1 MGLSETHK
9 FCLTL
14 NGETPMKLQ
23 HIVAA
28 VALAA
33 SGTAFANV
41 LDPLVTTGQGGEMSL
56 TVYSAQAQASVLID
70 TGIMLA
76 DFRSIFTSGAK
87 SFSLDLSSNAAFN
100 SFLTLA
106 GNVDDIRFTFFGG
119 DNSGPQAAARTMITT
134 VSGDATAVTNGNIAD
149 SLNQIKSNYL
159 DAANLK
165 PAINVTMGG
174 DANGSLLAQKGTDGN
189 AYFLEL
195 LGSTFRGN
203 FVDTSAAIG
212 TSVAIYDFVR
222 SSTSSGI
229 GATETALIGTGGLA
243 AEARLAKNAAGSYVF
258 TVAAPVPEPS
268 SYALA
273 LAGLALVGAA
283 ARRRAAK

>member
-41 LDPLVTTGQGGEMSL
+41 LDPQVTTGQGGEMSL

-87 SFSLDLSSNAAFN
+87 EYTLDLGSNAAFN
-100 SFLTLA
+100 NFLALA
-106 GNVDDIRFTFFGG
+106 GDASDIRFTFFGG
-119 DNSGPQAAARTMITT
+119 DNSGVSAAQRTMITT
-134 VSGDATAVTNGNIAD
+134 VSGDATTVTNGNMVD
-149 SLNQIKSNYL
+149 SMNMIKANYL
-159 DAANLK
+159 DTANLK
-165 PAINVTMGG
+165 PAINPTLGG
-174 DANGSLLAQKGTDGN
+174 QANGSLLAQKGVDGN
-189 AYFLEL
+189 AYFLEFV
-195 LGSTFRGN
+195 GPTFAGK
-203 FVDTSAAIG
+203 FVDTSAAID

-222 SSTSSGI
+222 SSTSALGN
-229 GATETALIGTGGLA
+229 ATESALIGQGGGA
-243 AEARLAKNAAGSYVF
+243 AEARLTKNAAGTYVF
-258 TVAAPVPEPS
+258 NVSAIPEPS

-273 LAGLALVGAA
+273 LAGLALVGAV

>member
-41 LDPLVTTGQGGEMSL
+41 LDPLAAGGLGGEMSL

-76 DFRSIFTSGAK
+76 DFRSLFATGAK
-87 SFSLDLSSNAAFN
+87 EYTLDLGSNAAFN

-106 GNVDDIRFTFFGG
+106 GDASDIRFTFFGG

-134 VSGDATAVTNGNIAD
+134 VSGNASTVTNGNMAD
-149 SLNQIKSNYL
+149 SLNQIKNNYL
-159 DAANLK
+159 DTANLK
-165 PAINVTMGG
+165 PAINPTLGG
-174 DANGSLLAQKGTDGN
+174 QANGSLLAQKGTDGN
-189 AYFLEL
+189 AYFLEVV
-195 LGSTFRGN
+195 GPTFGGK

-222 SSTSSGI
+222 SSTSALGD
-229 GATETALIGTGGLA
+229 ATESALIGQGGVA
-243 AEARLAKNAAGSYVF
+243 AEARLTKNAAGAYVF
-258 TVAAPVPEPS
+258 NVSAIPEPS

-273 LAGLALVGAA
+273 LAGLALVGAV

>member
-1 MGLSETHK
+1 
-9 FCLTL
+9 
-14 NGETPMKLQ
+14 MKLQ
-23 HIVAA
+23 NIVAA

-41 LDPLVTTGQGGEMSL
+41 LDPLAAGGLGGEMSL

-70 TGIMLA
+70 TGIMLG
-76 DFRSIFTSGAK
+76 DFRSLFATGGLK
-87 SFSLDLSSNAAFN
+87 EYTLDLGSNAAFN

-106 GNVDDIRFTFFGG
+106 GDASDIRFTFFGG

-134 VSGDATAVTNGNIAD
+134 VSGDATAVTNGNMAD
-149 SLNQIKSNYL
+149 SMNMIKNNYL
-159 DAANLK
+159 DTANLK

-174 DANGSLLAQKGTDGN
+174 EANGSLLAQKGTDGK
-189 AYFLEL
+189 AYFLEVV
-195 LGSTFRGN
+195 GPTFLGN

-212 TSVAIYDFVR
+212 DTVAIYDFVR

-229 GATETALIGTGGLA
+229 GAIESDLIGQGGA
-243 AEARLAKNAAGSYVF
+243 AAQARLTKNAAGAYVF
-258 TVAAPVPEPS
+258 NVSAVPEPS

-273 LAGLALVGAA
+273 LAGLALVGAV

>member
-41 LDPLVTTGQGGEMSL
+41 LDPLAAGGLGGEMSL

-70 TGIMLA
+70 TGIMLG
-76 DFRSIFTSGAK
+76 DFRSLFATGGLK
-87 SFSLDLSSNAAFN
+87 EYTLDLGSNAAFN
-100 SFLTLA
+100 SFLALA
-106 GNVDDIRFTFFGG
+106 GDATDIRFTFFGG

-134 VSGDATAVTNGNIAD
+134 VSGNASTVTNGNIAD

-165 PAINVTMGG
+165 PAINPTLGG
-174 DANGSLLAQKGTDGN
+174 QANGSLLAQKGTDGN

-203 FVDTSAAIG
+203 FADTSAAIG
-212 TSVAIYDFVR
+212 DTVGIYDFVR
-222 SSTSSGI
+222 SSTSALGD
-229 GATETALIGTGGLA
+229 ATESALIGQGGA
-243 AEARLAKNAAGSYVF
+243 AAQARLTKNAAGTYVF
-258 TVAAPVPEPS
+258 NVSAVPEPS

-273 LAGLALVGAA
+273 LAGMALVGAV

>member
-41 LDPLVTTGQGGEMSL
+41 LDPLAAGGLGGEMSL

-70 TGIMLA
+70 TGIMLG
-76 DFRSIFTSGAK
+76 DFRSLFASGAK
-87 SFSLDLSSNAAFN
+87 EYTLDLGSNAAFN
-100 SFLTLA
+100 SFLALA
-106 GNVDDIRFTFFGG
+106 GDATDIRFTFFGG

-134 VSGDATAVTNGNIAD
+134 VSGNASTVTNGNIAD
-149 SLNQIKSNYL
+149 SLNQIKNNYL
-159 DAANLK
+159 DTANLK
-165 PAINVTMGG
+165 PAINPTLGG
-174 DANGSLLAQKGTDGN
+174 EANGSLLAQKGTDGN
-189 AYFLEL
+189 AYFLEFV
-195 LGSTFRGN
+195 GPTFGGK
-203 FVDTSAAIG
+203 FVDTSAAID

-222 SSTSSGI
+222 SSTSALGD
-229 GATETALIGTGGLA
+229 ATESALIGQGGVA
-243 AEARLAKNAAGSYVF
+243 AEARLTKNAAGAYVF
-258 TVAAPVPEPS
+258 NVSAIPEPS

-273 LAGLALVGAA
+273 LAGLALVGAV

>member
-41 LDPLVTTGQGGEMSL
+41 LDPLAAGGLGGEMSL

-76 DFRSIFTSGAK
+76 DFRSLFATGAK
-87 SFSLDLSSNAAFN
+87 EYTLDLGSNAAFN
-100 SFLTLA
+100 NFLTLA
-106 GNVDDIRFTFFGG
+106 GDASDIRFTFFGG

-149 SLNQIKSNYL
+149 SLNSIKNNYL
-159 DAANLK
+159 DSANLK
-165 PAINVTMGG
+165 PAINVTLGG
-174 DANGSLLAQKGTDGN
+174 QANGSLLAQKGTDGN
-189 AYFLEL
+189 AYFLEVV
-195 LGSTFRGN
+195 GPTFQGN
-203 FVDTSAAIG
+203 FVDTSAAID

-229 GATETALIGTGGLA
+229 GATESALIGQGGGA
-243 AEARLAKNAAGSYVF
+243 AEARLTKNAAGAYVF
-258 TVAAPVPEPS
+258 NVSAIPEPS

-273 LAGLALVGAA
+273 LAGLALVGAV

>member
-41 LDPLVTTGQGGEMSL
+41 LDPLAAGGLGGEMSL

-106 GNVDDIRFTFFGG
+106 GDASDIRFTFFGG

-134 VSGDATAVTNGNIAD
+134 VSGDATTVTNGNMAD
-149 SLNQIKSNYL
+149 SLNQIKNNYL
-159 DAANLK
+159 DTANLK
-165 PAINVTMGG
+165 PAINPTLGG
-174 DANGSLLAQKGTDGN
+174 QANGSLLAQKGTDGN
-189 AYFLEL
+189 AYFLEVVGPTF
-195 LGSTFRGN
+195 GSK

-212 TSVAIYDFVR
+212 TSVGIYDFVR
-222 SSTSSGI
+222 SSTSALGD
-229 GATETALIGTGGLA
+229 ATESALIGEGGRTA
-243 AEARLAKNAAGSYVF
+243 VAGLAKNAAGNYVF

>member
-41 LDPLVTTGQGGEMSL
+41 LDPQVTTGQGGEMSL

-76 DFRSIFTSGAK
+76 DFRSLFATGAK
-87 SFSLDLSSNAAFN
+87 EYTLDLGSNAAFN
-100 SFLTLA
+100 NFLALA
-106 GNVDDIRFTFFGG
+106 GDASDIRFTFFGG
-119 DNSGPQAAARTMITT
+119 DNSGVSAAQRTMITT
-134 VSGDATAVTNGNIAD
+134 VSGDATTVTNGNMVD
-149 SLNQIKSNYL
+149 SMNMIKANYL

-165 PAINVTMGG
+165 PAINPTLGG
-174 DANGSLLAQKGTDGN
+174 QANGSLLAQKGVDGN
-189 AYFLEL
+189 AYFLEFV
-195 LGSTFRGN
+195 GPTFAGK
-203 FVDTSAAIG
+203 FVDTSAAID

-222 SSTSSGI
+222 SSTSALGN
-229 GATETALIGTGGLA
+229 ATESALIGQGGGA
-243 AEARLAKNAAGSYVF
+243 AEARLTKNAAGAYVF
-258 TVAAPVPEPS
+258 NVSAIPEPS

-273 LAGLALVGAA
+273 LAGLALVGAV

>member
-41 LDPLVTTGQGGEMSL
+41 LDPQVTTGQGGEMSL

-87 SFSLDLSSNAAFN
+87 EYTLDLGSNAAFN
-100 SFLTLA
+100 NFLALA
-106 GNVDDIRFTFFGG
+106 GDASDIRFTFFGG
-119 DNSGPQAAARTMITT
+119 DNSGVSAAQRTMITT
-134 VSGDATAVTNGNIAD
+134 VSGDATTVTNGNMVD
-149 SLNQIKSNYL
+149 SMNMIKANYL
-159 DAANLK
+159 DTANLK
-165 PAINVTMGG
+165 PAINVTLGG
-174 DANGSLLAQKGTDGN
+174 EANGSLLAQKGVDGN
-189 AYFLEL
+189 AYFLEFV
-195 LGSTFRGN
+195 GPTFAGK
-203 FVDTSAAIG
+203 FVDTSAAID

-222 SSTSSGI
+222 SSTSALGN
-229 GATETALIGTGGLA
+229 ATESALIGQGGGA
-243 AEARLAKNAAGSYVF
+243 AEARLTKNAAGTYVF
-258 TVAAPVPEPS
+258 NVSAIPEPS

-273 LAGLALVGAA
+273 LAGLALVGAV

>member
-1 MGLSETHK
+1 
-9 FCLTL
+9 
-14 NGETPMKLQ
+14 MKLQ

-41 LDPLVTTGQGGEMSL
+41 LDPLAAGGLGGEMSL

-76 DFRSIFTSGAK
+76 DFRSLFTTGAMTY
-87 SFSLDLSSNAAFN
+87 SLDLGSNAAFN
-100 SFLTLA
+100 NFLALA
-106 GNVDDIRFTFFGG
+106 GDASDIRFTFFGG
-119 DNSGPQAAARTMITT
+119 DNSGISAAQRTMITT
-134 VSGDATAVTNGNIAD
+134 VSGDASAVTNGNIAD

-159 DAANLK
+159 DSANLK
-165 PAINVTMGG
+165 PAINVSLGG
-174 DANGSLLAQKGTDGN
+174 EANGSLLAQKGTDGN
-189 AYFLEL
+189 AYFLEVV
-195 LGSTFRGN
+195 GPTFGGK

-212 TSVAIYDFVR
+212 TSVDVYDFVR

-229 GATETALIGTGGLA
+229 AAIATPLNSGFGVPAQAT
-243 AEARLAKNAAGSYVF
+243 LAKNAAGAYVF
-258 TVAAPVPEPS
+258 SVAAPIPEPS
-268 SYALA
+268 TYALV
-273 LAGLALVGAA
+273 LAGLGLAGFA

>member
-9 FCLTL
+9 FRLTL
-14 NGETPMKLQ
+14 NGEIPMKLQ

-41 LDPLVTTGQGGEMSL
+41 LDPLAAGGLGGEMSL

-70 TGIMLA
+70 TGIMLG
-76 DFRSIFTSGAK
+76 DFRSLFATGAK
-87 SFSLDLSSNAAFN
+87 EYTLDLGSNAAFN
-100 SFLTLA
+100 SFLALA
-106 GNVDDIRFTFFGG
+106 GDATDIRFTFFGG

-134 VSGDATAVTNGNIAD
+134 VSGDASTVTNGNMAD
-149 SLNQIKSNYL
+149 SMNMIKNNYL
-159 DAANLK
+159 DTANLK
-165 PAINVTMGG
+165 PAINVTLGG
-174 DANGSLLAQKGTDGN
+174 QANGSLLAQKGTDGN
-189 AYFLEL
+189 AYFLEFV
-195 LGSTFRGN
+195 GPTFNGK

-212 TSVAIYDFVR
+212 TSVDIYDFVR
-222 SSTSSGI
+222 SSTSALGD
-229 GATETALIGTGGLA
+229 ATETALIGQGGA
-243 AEARLAKNAAGSYVF
+243 AAQARLTKNAAGTYVF
-258 TVAAPVPEPS
+258 NVSAVPEPS

-273 LAGLALVGAA
+273 LVGLALVGAV

>member
-41 LDPLVTTGQGGEMSL
+41 LDPLAAGGLGGEMSL

-76 DFRSIFTSGAK
+76 DFRSLFATGGLK
-87 SFSLDLSSNAAFN
+87 EYNLDLGSNAAFN
-100 SFLTLA
+100 SFLALA
-106 GNVDDIRFTFFGG
+106 GDASDIRFTFFGG
-119 DNSGPQAAARTMITT
+119 DNSGVSAAQRTMITT
-134 VSGDATAVTNGNIAD
+134 VSGDATTVTNGNMVD
-149 SLNQIKSNYL
+149 SLNFIKNNYL
-159 DAANLK
+159 DTANLK
-165 PAINVTMGG
+165 PAINPTLGG
-174 DANGSLLAQKGTDGN
+174 QANGSLLAQKGTDGN
-189 AYFLEL
+189 AYFLEVV
-195 LGSTFRGN
+195 GPTFQGK

-212 TSVAIYDFVR
+212 TSVDIYDFVR
-222 SSTSSGI
+222 SSTSALGN
-229 GATETALIGTGGLA
+229 ATESALIGVGGA
-243 AEARLAKNAAGSYVF
+243 AAQARLTKTPAGTYVF
-258 TVAAPVPEPS
+258 NVSAVPEPS

-273 LAGLALVGAA
+273 LAGLALVGAV

>member
-1 MGLSETHK
+1 
-9 FCLTL
+9 
-14 NGETPMKLQ
+14 MKLQ

-41 LDPLVTTGQGGEMSL
+41 LDPLVTTGNGGEMSL

-76 DFRSIFTSGAK
+76 DFRNIFVTGAK
-87 SFSLDLSSNAAFN
+87 SFNLDLSTNAAFN

-106 GNVDDIRFTFFGG
+106 GDATDIRFTFFGG
-119 DNSGPQAAARTMITT
+119 DNSGVSAAQRTMITT
-134 VSGDATAVTNGNIAD
+134 VSGDATTVTNGNMVD
-149 SLNQIKSNYL
+149 SLNFIKNNYL

-165 PAINVTMGG
+165 PAINPTLGG
-174 DANGSLLAQKGTDGN
+174 QANGSLLAQKGVDGN
-189 AYFLEL
+189 AYFLEVV
-195 LGSTFRGN
+195 GPTFQGK

-212 TSVAIYDFVR
+212 STVAIYDFVR
-222 SSTSSGI
+222 SSTSALGN
-229 GATETALIGTGGLA
+229 ATESFLNGEGNRP
-243 AEARLAKNAAGSYVF
+243 AEATLAKNGAGNYVF

-273 LAGLALVGAA
+273 LAGLALVGVA

>member
-41 LDPLVTTGQGGEMSL
+41 LDPLAAGGLGGEMSL

-70 TGIMLA
+70 TGIMLG
-76 DFRSIFTSGAK
+76 DFRSLFATGAK
-87 SFSLDLSSNAAFN
+87 EYTLDLGSNAAFN
-100 SFLTLA
+100 SFLALA
-106 GNVDDIRFTFFGG
+106 GDATDIRFTFFGG

-134 VSGDATAVTNGNIAD
+134 VSGDASTVTNGNMAD
-149 SLNQIKSNYL
+149 SMNMIKNNYL
-159 DAANLK
+159 DTANLK
-165 PAINVTMGG
+165 PAINVTLGG
-174 DANGSLLAQKGTDGN
+174 QANGSLLAQKGTDGN
-189 AYFLEL
+189 AYFLEFV
-195 LGSTFRGN
+195 GPTFNGK

-212 TSVAIYDFVR
+212 TSVDIYDFVR
-222 SSTSSGI
+222 SSTSALGD
-229 GATETALIGTGGLA
+229 ATETALIGQGGA
-243 AEARLAKNAAGSYVF
+243 AAQARLTKNAAGTYVF
-258 TVAAPVPEPS
+258 NVSAVPEPS

-273 LAGLALVGAA
+273 LAGLALVGAV

>member
-41 LDPLVTTGQGGEMSL
+41 LDPLAAGGLGGEMSL

-76 DFRSIFTSGAK
+76 DFRSIFATGAK
-87 SFSLDLSSNAAFN
+87 SYTLDLGSNTAFN
-100 SFLTLA
+100 SFLALA
-106 GNVDDIRFTFFGG
+106 GDASDIRFTFFGG

-134 VSGDATAVTNGNIAD
+134 VSGDATAVTNGNMAD
-149 SLNQIKSNYL
+149 SMNMIKNNYL
-159 DAANLK
+159 DTANLK

-174 DANGSLLAQKGTDGN
+174 EANGSLLAQKGTDGK
-189 AYFLEL
+189 AYFLEVV
-195 LGSTFRGN
+195 GPTFLGN

-212 TSVAIYDFVR
+212 DTVAIYDFVR

-229 GATETALIGTGGLA
+229 GAIESDLIGQGGA
-243 AEARLAKNAAGSYVF
+243 AAQARLTKNAAGAYVF
-258 TVAAPVPEPS
+258 NVSAVPEPS

-273 LAGLALVGAA
+273 LAGLALVGAV

>member
-1 MGLSETHK
+1 
-9 FCLTL
+9 
-14 NGETPMKLQ
+14 MKLQ

-41 LDPLVTTGQGGEMSL
+41 LDPQVTTGLGGEMSL

-76 DFRSIFTSGAK
+76 DFRSIFTTGAK
-87 SFSLDLSSNAAFN
+87 EYTLDLASNAAFN

-106 GNVDDIRFTFFGG
+106 GDASDIRFTFFGG
-119 DNSGPQAAARTMITT
+119 DNSGVSAAQRTMITT
-134 VSGDATAVTNGNIAD
+134 VSGDATTVTNGNMVD
-149 SLNQIKSNYL
+149 SLNQIKANYL
-159 DAANLK
+159 DTANLK
-165 PAINVTMGG
+165 PAINPTLGG
-174 DANGSLLAQKGTDGN
+174 QANGSLLAQKGVDGN
-189 AYFLEL
+189 AYFLEFV
-195 LGSTFRGN
+195 GPTFAGK

-212 TSVAIYDFVR
+212 TSVDIYDFVR
-222 SSTSSGI
+222 SSTSALGN
-229 GATETALIGTGGLA
+229 ATESALIGQGGA
-243 AEARLAKNAAGSYVF
+243 AAQARLTKNAAGAYVF
-258 TVAAPVPEPS
+258 NVSAIPEPS

-273 LAGLALVGAA
+273 LAGLALVGAV